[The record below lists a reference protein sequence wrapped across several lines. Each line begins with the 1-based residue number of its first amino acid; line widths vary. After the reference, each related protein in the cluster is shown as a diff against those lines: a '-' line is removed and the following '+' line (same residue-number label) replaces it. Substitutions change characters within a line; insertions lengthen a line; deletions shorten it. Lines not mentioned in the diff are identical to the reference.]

1 MPLSKDGMG
10 WWLFSPC
17 ALPMTEGTQAVGDIE
32 LYYRMGGSGPPLLL
46 LHGMTRT
53 GREWDPWLDELGERY
68 TVIVPD
74 LPGHGRSTRPSWR
87 VPVQRSGSRPLC
99 ILGSTG
105 SGSNPRHR
113 TRPGWLSCTIW
124 RSEGAGVGLE
134 SIA

>member
-74 LPGHGRSTRPSWR
+74 LPGHGRSTRP
-87 VPVQRSGSRPLC
+87 
-99 ILGSTG
+99 
-105 SGSNPRHR
+105 
-113 TRPGWLSCTIW
+113 PGGFLF
-124 RSEGAGVGLE
+124 REVARALFAFLDQLGVGR
-134 SIA
+134 IRAIGHDQVG